1 MKIAF
6 LGLGNMGSGMARCLL
21 RAGHSLRV
29 WNRRSDKMAPLAGE
43 GAVACGS
50 PAEAIESADLV
61 ISCLMDDASV
71 HAVFDGADGL
81 IAKMKSKQI
90 HLCVTT
96 VSPVCGDWLAE
107 AHAAGGSRYVSG
119 PVLGRPDAAA
129 EGSLLQF
136 LAGDA
141 SAIEE
146 IGPVCKAFAPVG
158 IPMAGPASVA
168 NSQKLCANL
177 FIASLIEM
185 MAECYTFA
193 EKSGASREIMGQI
206 FERSLALPGLKGY
219 ARRMKE
225 REFEGEG
232 GFSTRGGLKDV
243 RLMLDAG
250 KRVGCPLDIATVLEG
265 KLTECLDRGLADSDW
280 SAVQEV
286 TRARAGLAA
295 KQGPLPTGGD

>member
-6 LGLGNMGSGMARCLL
+6 LGLGHMGSGMARCLL
-21 RAGHSLRV
+21 RAGHPLRI
-29 WNRRSDKMAPLAGE
+29 WNRSADKMAPLTAE
-43 GAVACGS
+43 GAVACAS
-50 PAEAIESADLV
+50 PAEAIEGTDLV
-61 ISCLMDDASV
+61 ISCLMDDASI
-71 HAVFDGADGL
+71 HAIFDGAEGL
-81 IAKMKSKQI
+81 IAKMAPNSI

-96 VSPVCGDWLAE
+96 ISPVCGDWLAE
-107 AHAAGGSRYVSG
+107 AHAARGSRYVSG

-146 IGPVCKAFAPVG
+146 IGPVCKAFAPVAV
-158 IPMAGPASVA
+158 PMAGPASVA

-206 FERSLALPGLKGY
+206 FDRSLALPGLKGY
-219 ARRMKE
+219 AQRMKD
-225 REFEGEG
+225 REFGGKG

-250 KRVGCPLDIATVLEG
+250 ARVGCPLDVATVIEG
-265 KLTECLDRGLADSDW
+265 KLAECMERGLADVDW
-280 SAVQEV
+280 SVVQEV
-286 TRARAGLAA
+286 TRARAGLAV
-295 KQGPLPTGGD
+295 K

>member
-1 MKIAF
+1 MKVAF
-6 LGLGNMGSGMARCLL
+6 LGLGHMGSGMAGCLL
-21 RAGHSLRV
+21 RAGHLLRV
-29 WNRRSDKMAPLAGE
+29 WNRSADKMTPLAAE
-43 GAVACGS
+43 GAIACAS
-50 PAEAIESADLV
+50 AVEAIDGSDLV
-61 ISCLMDDASV
+61 ISCLMDDASIR
-71 HAVFDGADGL
+71 AVFDGAHGL
-81 IAKMKSKQI
+81 ITKMTRNSI

-96 VSPVCGDWLAE
+96 ISPVCGDWLAE
-107 AHAAGGSRYVSG
+107 AHASHGSRYVSG

-146 IGPVCKAFAPVG
+146 IGPVCRAFAPMAV
-158 IPMAGPASVA
+158 PMAGSASVA

-206 FERSLALPGLKGY
+206 FDRSFALPGLKGY
-219 ARRMKE
+219 ARRMLE
-225 REFEGEG
+225 RNIDGAG

-250 KRVGCPLDIATVLEG
+250 RRVGCPLDVATVLEG
-265 KLTECLDRGLADSDW
+265 KLAECLESGFADADW
-280 SAVQEV
+280 SVVQEV
-286 TRARAGLAA
+286 TRARAGLV
-295 KQGPLPTGGD
+295 

>member
-1 MKIAF
+1 MKIAY
-6 LGLGNMGSGMARCLL
+6 LGLGHMGSGMARCLL
-21 RAGHSLRV
+21 RAGHPLRV
-29 WNRRSDKMAPLAGE
+29 WNRSLEKMTTLAAE
-43 GAVACGS
+43 GAVTCAS
-50 PAEAIESADLV
+50 PTDAIEGTDLV
-61 ISCLMDDASV
+61 ISCLMDDASIR
-71 HAVFDGADGL
+71 AVFDGVDGL
-81 IAKMKSKQI
+81 IAKMTPRAI

-96 VSPVCGDWLAE
+96 ISPVCGDWLAE
-107 AHAAGGSRYVSG
+107 EHSKWGSRYVSG

-141 SAIEE
+141 SAIEQ
-146 IGPVCKAFAPVG
+146 IKPVCQAFASNIV
-158 IPMAGPASVA
+158 PMAGPASVA

-206 FERSLALPGLKGY
+206 FDRSFALPGLKGY

-225 REFEGEG
+225 REFDGEG
-232 GFSTRGGLKDV
+232 GFSTRGGLKDI

-250 KRVGCPLDIATVLEG
+250 KRVGCPLDIATVIEG
-265 KLTECLDRGLADSDW
+265 KLAECLERGLADADW
-280 SAVQEV
+280 SVVQDV
-286 TRARAGLAA
+286 TRARAGLAV
-295 KQGPLPTGGD
+295 K

>member
-1 MKIAF
+1 MKIAY
-6 LGLGNMGSGMARCLL
+6 LGLGHMGSGMVRCLL

-29 WNRRSDKMAPLAGE
+29 WNRSGDKMAPLVAE
-43 GAVACGS
+43 GAVASAS
-50 PAEAIESADLV
+50 PAEAIDGSDLV
-61 ISCLMDDASV
+61 ISCLMDDASI
-71 HAVFDGADGL
+71 HAVFDGAEGL
-81 IAKMKSKQI
+81 IAKMTPNSI

-96 VSPVCGDWLAE
+96 ISPVCGDWLAE
-107 AHAAGGSRYVSG
+107 AHAARGSRYVSG

-136 LAGDA
+136 LAGDT

-146 IGPVCKAFAPVG
+146 IRPVCKAFAPTAV
-158 IPMAGPASVA
+158 PMAGPASVA

-206 FERSLALPGLKGY
+206 FDRSFALPGLKGY
-219 ARRMKE
+219 ARRMLE
-225 REFEGEG
+225 RNIEGEG

-250 KRVGCPLDIATVLEG
+250 RRVGCPLDIATVLEG
-265 KLTECLDRGLADSDW
+265 KLTECLESGFGDADW

-286 TRARAGLAA
+286 TRARAGLTA
-295 KQGPLPTGGD
+295 K

>member
-1 MKIAF
+1 MEIAF
-6 LGLGNMGSGMARCLL
+6 LGLGNMGSGMARRLL
-21 RAGHSLRV
+21 RAGHRLRV
-29 WNRRSDKMAPLAGE
+29 WNRSAGKTAPLAAE
-43 GAVACGS
+43 GAVVCAS
-50 PAEAIESADLV
+50 PAEAIEGVGLA
-61 ISCLMDDASV
+61 ISCLMDDASIR
-71 HAVFDGADGL
+71 AVFDGAEGL
-81 IAKMKSKQI
+81 IAKMAPGRI

-96 VSPVCGDWLAE
+96 ISPVCADWLAE
-107 AHAAGGSRYVSG
+107 AHGSHGSRYVSG

-146 IGPVCKAFAPVG
+146 IGPVCQAFAPTAVT
-158 IPMAGPASVA
+158 IPGPASVA

-177 FIASLIEM
+177 FIAALIET

-206 FERSLALPGLKGY
+206 FDRSLALPGLKGY
-219 ARRMKE
+219 ARRMKD
-225 REFEGEG
+225 REFDGAG

-250 KRVGCPLDIATVLEG
+250 SRVGCPLDIAAVIEG
-265 KLTECLDRGLADSDW
+265 KLAECLDRGLADADW
-280 SAVQEV
+280 SAVQEA
-286 TRARAGLAA
+286 TRARAGL
-295 KQGPLPTGGD
+295 G

>member
-1 MKIAF
+1 
-6 LGLGNMGSGMARCLL
+6 
-21 RAGHSLRV
+21 
-29 WNRRSDKMAPLAGE
+29 MAPLAAE
-43 GAVACGS
+43 GAIACAS
-50 PAEAIESADLV
+50 PVGAIEGVDLV
-61 ISCLMDDASV
+61 ISCFMDDASV
-71 HAVFDGADGL
+71 HAVFDGAEGL
-81 IAKMKSKQI
+81 IAKMTPNSI
-90 HLCVTT
+90 HLCVATI
-96 VSPVCGDWLAE
+96 SPVCGEWLAE
-107 AHAAGGSRYVSG
+107 AHATGGSRYVSG

-146 IGPVCKAFAPVG
+146 IAPVCKAFAPVAV
-158 IPMAGPASVA
+158 PMTGPASVA

-206 FERSLALPGLKGY
+206 FERSFALPGLKGY
-219 ARRMKE
+219 ARRMKD
-225 REFEGEG
+225 REFSGEG

-243 RLMLDAG
+243 RLMLEAG
-250 KRVGCPLDIATVLEG
+250 KRVGCPLDIATVIEG
-265 KLTECLDRGLADSDW
+265 KLVECLDRGLADVDW

-286 TRARAGLAA
+286 TRARAGL
-295 KQGPLPTGGD
+295 